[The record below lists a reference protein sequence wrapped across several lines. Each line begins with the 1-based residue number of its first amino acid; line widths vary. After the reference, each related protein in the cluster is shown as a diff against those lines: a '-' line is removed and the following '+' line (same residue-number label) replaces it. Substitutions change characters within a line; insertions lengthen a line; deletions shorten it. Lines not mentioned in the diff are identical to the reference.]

1 MFSLQKSKAVTVIGL
16 LSILSGVLLVIEW
29 IFQIPLLQTLLP
41 VNAPRLLI
49 IGLGWIILGVVLL
62 IAQFQLRKCNTA
74 METLNMQLEKT
85 LQQSS
90 SERHSLL
97 KKLRNC
103 NGNYQSIIA
112 ESFDAIYVLDF
123 DGNFIETNS
132 SMCEM
137 TGYTRQELLKLNIR
151 DIIDPEQLKTN
162 PVIPFR
168 NNYEQAVIK
177 ERRLVRKNGKVF
189 DVEVKIKKFAENR
202 VFVIAEDI
210 TRLKQLEIELYDAK
224 LKFRTLGENSTV
236 GVYIAQKEKIIYA
249 NARFAEIFGYKPY
262 ELVNNPTSFVDIII
276 DEDCRAIVRKN
287 MFARYSGEIDFINYE
302 VTGKKKDGTPNHVEF
317 SGGRAVMDGE
327 PTIIGTMIDITK
339 RWKNEEVLKQYE
351 ANLQTIMET
360 TDVAYALL
368 DKNLKVT
375 AFNQMAAQ
383 FVKDNYN
390 HTLIPGDQLR
400 DYFPAERL
408 PQFID
413 SVDEVLKGNNINYEI
428 DYPQPDGS
436 ILWYYVR
443 MFPITNSAKEIFGLM
458 LALSN
463 ITERKIAED
472 SLHAAYKKIQNQIN
486 SIKEMA
492 WKQSHLIRSP
502 LANLKG
508 LISLLK
514 DEPSDK
520 EILKNTLAELERL
533 DNIIIDLADDASNH
547 DL

>member
-1 MFSLQKSKAVTVIGL
+1 MNRQLQEKGGL
-16 LSILSGVLLVIEW
+16 Y
-29 IFQIPLLQTLLP
+29 
-41 VNAPRLLI
+41 A
-49 IGLGWIILGVVLL
+49 
-62 IAQFQLRKCNTA
+62 
-74 METLNMQLEKT
+74 
-85 LQQSS
+85 
-90 SERHSLL
+90 
-97 KKLRNC
+97 
-103 NGNYQSIIA
+103 
-112 ESFDAIYVLDF
+112 
-123 DGNFIETNS
+123 
-132 SMCEM
+132 
-137 TGYTRQELLKLNIR
+137 
-151 DIIDPEQLKTN
+151 
-162 PVIPFR
+162 
-168 NNYEQAVIK
+168 
-177 ERRLVRKNGKVF
+177 KNGKIF

-202 VFVIAEDI
+202 VFVIVEDI

-236 GVYIAQKEKIIYA
+236 GVYIVQKEKIIYA

-262 ELVNNPTSFVDIII
+262 ELVNNPISFVDTIIS
-276 DEDCRAIVRKN
+276 EDCKAVVRKN
-287 MFARYSGEIDFINYE
+287 IYARYSGEIDFVNYE
-302 VTGKKKDGTPNHVEF
+302 VTGKKKDGTPNHIEF
-317 SGGRAVMDGE
+317 SGGRAVIDGE

-339 RWKNEEVLKQYE
+339 RWQNEEVLKQYE

-375 AFNQMAAQ
+375 AFNQMAVE
-383 FVKDNYN
+383 FVKDHYN
-390 HTLIPGDQLR
+390 HILITGDQLK

-408 PQFID
+408 PQFLD
-413 SVDEVLKGNNINYEI
+413 SVDKVLKGNNINYEI

-436 ILWYYVR
+436 LLWYYVR
-443 MFPITNSAKEIFGLM
+443 MFPITNNTKEIFGLM

-514 DEPSDK
+514 EEPSDK
-520 EILKNTLAELERL
+520 EILKNIYAELDRL
-533 DNIIIDLADDASNH
+533 DNVIIDLADDASNH

>member
-1 MFSLQKSKAVTVIGL
+1 
-16 LSILSGVLLVIEW
+16 
-29 IFQIPLLQTLLP
+29 
-41 VNAPRLLI
+41 
-49 IGLGWIILGVVLL
+49 
-62 IAQFQLRKCNTA
+62 
-74 METLNMQLEKT
+74 
-85 LQQSS
+85 
-90 SERHSLL
+90 
-97 KKLRNC
+97 
-103 NGNYQSIIA
+103 
-112 ESFDAIYVLDF
+112 
-123 DGNFIETNS
+123 
-132 SMCEM
+132 
-137 TGYTRQELLKLNIR
+137 
-151 DIIDPEQLKTN
+151 
-162 PVIPFR
+162 
-168 NNYEQAVIK
+168 
-177 ERRLVRKNGKVF
+177 
-189 DVEVKIKKFAENR
+189 
-202 VFVIAEDI
+202 
-210 TRLKQLEIELYDAK
+210 
-224 LKFRTLGENSTV
+224 
-236 GVYIAQKEKIIYA
+236 
-249 NARFAEIFGYKPY
+249 
-262 ELVNNPTSFVDIII
+262 
-276 DEDCRAIVRKN
+276 

-317 SGGRAVMDGE
+317 SGGRAVIDGE
-327 PTIIGTMIDITK
+327 PTIIGTMIDTTR

-351 ANLQTIMET
+351 ANLQTILET

-375 AFNQMAAQ
+375 AFNQMAVE

-390 HTLIPGDQLR
+390 HILITGDQLR

-408 PQFID
+408 PQLID

-436 ILWYYVR
+436 LLWYYVR
-443 MFPITNSAKEIFGLM
+443 MFPITNNTNEIFGLM

-472 SLHAAYKKIQNQIN
+472 NLHAAYQKIQNQIN

-520 EILKNTLAELERL
+520 EILKNILAELERL
-533 DNIIIDLADDASNH
+533 DNVIIDLADDASNH